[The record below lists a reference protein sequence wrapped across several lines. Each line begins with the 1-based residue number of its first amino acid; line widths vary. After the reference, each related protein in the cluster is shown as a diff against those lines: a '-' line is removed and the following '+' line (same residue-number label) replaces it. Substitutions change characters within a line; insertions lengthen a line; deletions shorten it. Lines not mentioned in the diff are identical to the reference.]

1 LQNRNQLTKFMTTNI
16 QQRIQSIDILRGI
29 AMVIMAL
36 DHVRDYFHIYAWTDD
51 PLNLETTTPAL
62 YFTRYITHFCAPTFV
77 FLSGVSIY
85 LQSLRKTK
93 PELSAFLI
101 KRGLWLIFV
110 ELVIVAFAWSFNP
123 AFERFPLGVIW
134 AIGVSMFLLGF
145 IIRLP
150 YKLILGLGL
159 IIVFGHNLLDFPE
172 ATTGFQ
178 GGFWLDLL
186 HSSKW
191 TSYEIMEN
199 RNLIIAY
206 PFLPWLGLM
215 MVGYCTG
222 QLFSPQFDAVR
233 RNKLLTQMGICL
245 LVLFLILR
253 GINVYGDPVA
263 WSPQRNG
270 LYTFFSFLNIHKYPP
285 SLLYMCVTIGCALLL
300 LPHLEKFENR
310 FTKIMVVF
318 GRTAFFYYILH
329 LYLIHIL
336 ATISFYIHGHTLEKI
351 AEGESVFKWKFV
363 VPGEGFGLFGV
374 YLIWIFVIICLYPL
388 CKWYDNYKTK
398 HKEKWWLSYL

>member
-1 LQNRNQLTKFMTTNI
+1 MMNKTI

-29 AMVIMAL
+29 VMVIMAL

-93 PELSAFLI
+93 AELCAFLM

-110 ELVIVAFAWSFNP
+110 ELVIVSFAWSFNP

-134 AIGVSMFLLGF
+134 AIGISMFILGLL
-145 IIRLP
+145 IRLP
-150 YKLILGLGL
+150 YKVILGLGL
-159 IIVFGHNLLDFPE
+159 LIVFGHNLLDFPE
-172 ATTGFQ
+172 AATSFD
-178 GGFWLDLL
+178 GGFLMDLL

-191 TSYEIMEN
+191 SSYQFIGN
-199 RNLIIAY
+199 SNLIIAY

-222 QLFSPQFDAVR
+222 KLFSPEFDIVR
-233 RNKLLTQMGICL
+233 RKKLLTQMGMGL
-245 LVLFLILR
+245 LVLFVIMR
-253 GINVYGDPVA
+253 GINIYGDPVA
-263 WSPQRNG
+263 WSQQRNG
-270 LYTFFSFLNIHKYPP
+270 LYTFFSFMNIHKYPP
-285 SLLYMCVTIGCALLL
+285 SLLYMCVTIGVALLL
-300 LPHLEKFENR
+300 LPYLEKLENR
-310 FTKIMVVF
+310 LTKIMVVF

-336 ATISFYIHGHTLEKI
+336 ATISFYVHGHTLAEI
-351 AEGESVFKWKFV
+351 AEGESIFKWKFV
-363 VPGEGFGLFGV
+363 VPGEGFGLIGV
-374 YLIWIFVIICLYPL
+374 YAIWIFVIICLYPI
-388 CKWYDNYKTK
+388 CKWYDQYKTN
-398 HKEKWWLSYL
+398 HKEKWWLSYF